1 MLPVGTLNLCNFLSS
16 DKCVLSTF
24 KCKLNCINW
33 SQIFLVCKKI
43 MYFICL
49 PVPDMAYYAFSGT
62 FNPAQS
68 I

>member
-1 MLPVGTLNLCNFLSS
+1 
-16 DKCVLSTF
+16 
-24 KCKLNCINW
+24 
-33 SQIFLVCKKI
+33 

-68 I
+68 ILFAFSALKLFVGNQEEQLPVKKLVICLE